1 MKNIIFSLVFICV
14 GYFNGFAQVL
24 NPYYGVVSYSISP
37 IESTNDINLTVIS
50 SHYVIPFVNNHTV
63 NTVNNSS
70 HVSICIS
77 HYCGLAM
84 PSTVTTSIIIP
95 NINSTG
101 NQTIILSM
109 FDVIDC
115 IENPI
120 CNTNSYIGGPYTIN
134 FMGPITQSQTYVLA
148 NENFIK
154 PSSKL
159 YPNPNNGIF
168 QIDLPNQLSE
178 AQLEIF
184 DFSGKEIL
192 VKEAY
197 QSGTTVDISTLSA
210 GLYFVKISTPEH
222 SEILKFVVK

>member
-1 MKNIIFSLVFICV
+1 MKKLVFSLIFICL
-14 GYFNGFAQVL
+14 GYFNGFTQVFD
-24 NPYYGVVSYSISP
+24 PYYGIVSYSISP
-37 IESTNDINLTVIS
+37 IEGTNDINLTVIS
-50 SHYVIPFVNNHTV
+50 SHSVIPFVNNHTI

-70 HVSICIS
+70 YVNICIS
-77 HYCGLAM
+77 HSCGLAM
-84 PSTVTTSIIIP
+84 ISTVTTSITIP
-95 NINSTG
+95 NINLTG
-101 NQTIILSM
+101 NQTIILSI

-115 IENPI
+115 FDNPI
-120 CNTNSYIGGPYTIN
+120 CNTSSYIGGPYTIT
-134 FMGPITQSQTYVLA
+134 FTGPITQSQTYVLA

-154 PSSKL
+154 PISKL

-178 AQLEIF
+178 AQLEVF

-197 QSGTTVDISTLSA
+197 QSGTTVDVSTLSA

-222 SEILKFVVK
+222 SEVLKFVVK